1 MVQPPKKII
10 ISRTD
15 SIGDVILTLPM
26 AGILKE
32 TFPNTAILFLGKTYT
47 KPIVALSKHVNEFIN
62 WDEIK
67 NIENPLT
74 PYQADCIIHVFP
86 NKVIAKSAKQANIT
100 TRIGTARKVFHLG
113 KMTHYLNFTRKKSKL
128 HESQL
133 NLKLLSP
140 LGIKNEFLLDEIYNY
155 LGFEVRPSADF
166 NLPKEK
172 FKLILHPKSK
182 GSAVEWGVENYL
194 KLVELL
200 PSEKFELFVSGTDAE
215 KPFLEELINHP
226 KVNSICGKYRLE
238 EFIQFI
244 QQCDGLI
251 AASTG
256 PLHIA
261 ATLNKHA
268 FGFYSNRRPIHP
280 GRWQPLGKNVH
291 LIRNEQPKTN
301 DLDAAVKEISPEKVA
316 QAIFAAFK

>member
-1 MVQPPKKII
+1 MTKPPKKII

-15 SIGDVILTLPM
+15 SIGDVMLTLPM
-26 AGILKE
+26 AGVLKE
-32 TFPNTAILFLGKTYT
+32 KFPDATILFLGKTYT
-47 KPIVALSKHVNEFIN
+47 KPIVALSKYVDECIN

-67 NIENPLT
+67 DTENPLAV
-74 PYQADCIIHVFP
+74 YNADCIIHVFP
-86 NKVIAKSAKQANIT
+86 NKIIAKAARQANIS
-100 TRIGTARKVFHLG
+100 TRIGTARKLFHLG
-113 KMTHYLNFTRKKSKL
+113 KMTHYLNFTRKKSEL

-133 NLKLLSP
+133 NLKLLAP
-140 LGIKNEFLLDEIYNY
+140 LGIKKEFPLNEINAY
-155 LGFEVRPSADF
+155 LGFKVNTTTDF
-166 NLPKEK
+166 NLPKDK

-182 GSAVEWGVENYL
+182 GSAVEWGIENYL

-200 PSEKFELFVSGTDAE
+200 PSEKLELYVSGTDAE
-215 KPFLEELINHP
+215 KPFLEKLLNHP
-226 KVNSICGKYRLE
+226 KVNNVCGKYSLP

-244 QQCDGLI
+244 AQCDGLV

-268 FGFYSNRRPIHP
+268 FGFFSNRRPIHS

-291 LIRNEQPKTN
+291 LITNEQPKTG
-301 DLDAAVKEISPEKVA
+301 DLDAAVKEIAPEKVA
-316 QAIFAAFK
+316 EIIKSKC